1 MRWAAATPTRWLGRR
16 RRRPQSACVARGR
29 VDADAVG
36 GRAPSSFSSLSSSS
50 SSLDASVVMAK
61 KRKAGRANPGSG
73 GKRKFFV
80 GGGGG
85 GSDGGSGAV
94 KSAFESVSH
103 RRKFDI
109 LGRKVKGARGNVLK
123 ARTEAVEKRRRT
135 LLREHEASGKA
146 NAFVDRRF
154 GEYDDGLSKEEKS
167 IGRLAKARLRQLKK
181 SKNFSLAE
189 EGDDDDDDGLKT
201 LTHLGQPLAERDMT
215 AKPTH
220 GEDDDDENLDK
231 EMTRS
236 LHFGGG
242 DFEPTLKRG
251 DDNAAPERRKSKKD
265 VMDELIAKSKF
276 HKAEKQKQREDD
288 DNTLTQLDAE
298 FKEISQG
305 GLLAGALRK
314 AVGHMKPTKKA
325 AVKAP
330 EEKDEYDTW
339 ARTLA
344 YERRGQ
350 AGDRAKTQE
359 ELEAQEKLALE
370 QAERKRLK
378 RMRGATSDDE
388 SSDDDGPQGG
398 YAARRRRAKKS
409 DQDDEVEEALHGDSS
424 KSRGGAEDL
433 EENFTLESDE
443 DEESGSDEEDSSEAD
458 SSEDDDEELDDAAR
472 LRKSLKSE
480 LKNVDKGLDQGK
492 NRLRKLGILQDG
504 VEPEDD
510 DEEEDDDDED
520 DASGDEEEGD
530 SSDEEDDDDEGDEEE
545 DERAKVLRE
554 IEEEEEDDV
563 PTSSKVREAQLS
575 QKLVTSAKEKQKAAP
590 TRTDIPF
597 TFPMPESA
605 DDLDSM
611 IGNHNAEDAST
622 IITRIRAC
630 NAPTLAAENRKRT
643 QTLFGLLLQR
653 FEILAG
659 QSPLPMDHLDVLSS
673 HIVDLSTRVPF
684 FTATAVK
691 ARVEKMSARLRQA
704 LRQGETG
711 WPPSRTIL
719 LLSLFAAI
727 FPTTDKSHPVMTPVS
742 LYIGNLLAHCAIRS
756 VKDACLAVILS
767 TMASVYSTRAERIF
781 PEALALM
788 NALVHTASRSS
799 KDWAVGL
806 PTHLAEQIG
815 GPWLSAG
822 LGTKAEQTSLPQA
835 LDGIFGQTL
844 EEKKLSSTALNGA
857 VACLRQL
864 SRAAVKTPSASE
876 LLSPIRGSIVNLRK
890 ALKKTNKELAEL
902 CDAFVKE
909 LDDGL
914 AGAVKSPLAYHKK
927 VAEAIKTYNP
937 MYEEDGYQKG
947 RDYDPNRERAEA
959 RKLKKQLKQESRG
972 AMRELRKDNRFMAD
986 ARSKEQAEAADER
999 GARQKDLLSFL
1010 EKQEADFKSG
1020 GQGGQ
1025 IVKNKRRVSKGSR
1038 RAF

>member
-1 MRWAAATPTRWLGRR
+1 
-16 RRRPQSACVARGR
+16 
-29 VDADAVG
+29 
-36 GRAPSSFSSLSSSS
+36 
-50 SSLDASVVMAK
+50 MAK
-61 KRKAGRANPGSG
+61 KRKAGKANPGSG

-80 GGGGG
+80 GSGGASGA
-85 GSDGGSGAV
+85 SDGGSGGV

-109 LGRKVKGARGNVLK
+109 LGRKVKGERGNVLK
-123 ARTEAVEKRRRT
+123 ARTEAIEKRRRT
-135 LLREHEASGKA
+135 LLREHEANGKA

-154 GEYDDGLSKEEKS
+154 GEHDDGLSKEEKS

-181 SKNFSLAE
+181 SKNFSLAD
-189 EGDDDDDDGLKT
+189 EGDDDDGGFKT

-220 GEDDDDENLDK
+220 GDDDDDENLDK

-242 DFEPTLKRG
+242 DFEPTFERG
-251 DDNAAPERRKSKKD
+251 EDDAAPERRKSKKD

-314 AVGHMKPTKKA
+314 AVGHMKPTKRA
-325 AVKAP
+325 EVKVP
-330 EEKDEYDTW
+330 EERDEYDTW

-344 YERRGQ
+344 FERRGQ
-350 AGDRAKTQE
+350 AGDRVKTQE

-378 RMRGATSDDE
+378 RMRGVTSDDE

-409 DQDDEVEEALHGDSS
+409 DQDDEVDEALHGDSR

-443 DEESGSDEEDSSEAD
+443 DEEESGSDEEDSSEAD
-458 SSEDDDEELDDAAR
+458 SSEDDDDDEELDDAAR

-504 VEPEDD
+504 IEPEDD
-510 DEEEDDDDED
+510 EDDED
-520 DASGDEEEGD
+520 DARDDEEEGD
-530 SSDEEDDDDEGDEEE
+530 SGNEEEDDDEEGDDEEDEDADEEE
-545 DERAKVLRE
+545 DDERTKVLRE
-554 IEEEEEDDV
+554 IEEAEEDDI
-563 PTSSKVREAQLS
+563 PTSSEAREAQPS
-575 QKLVTSAKEKQKAAP
+575 QKLVTSTKEKKKSVP

-597 TFPMPESA
+597 TFPMPQSA

-611 IGNHNAEDAST
+611 IGDHNAEDAST

-643 QTLFGLLLQR
+643 QILFGLLLQR

-673 HIVDLSTRVPF
+673 HIIDVSARVPF
-684 FTATAVK
+684 FAATAVK

-788 NALVHTASRSS
+788 NALVHTTSKSA

-815 GPWLSAG
+815 GPWLSAA
-822 LGTKAEQTSLPQA
+822 LGTKAERLSLPEA

-844 EEKKLSSTALNGA
+844 EEKKLSSTALHGA

-876 LLSPIRGSIVNLRK
+876 MLSPIRGSVVNLRK

-927 VAEAIKTYNP
+927 AAEAIKTYNP